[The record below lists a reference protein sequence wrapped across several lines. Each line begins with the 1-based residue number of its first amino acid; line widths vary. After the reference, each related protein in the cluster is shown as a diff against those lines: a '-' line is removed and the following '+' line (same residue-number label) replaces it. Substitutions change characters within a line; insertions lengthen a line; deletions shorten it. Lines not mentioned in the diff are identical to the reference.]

1 MMDRVVA
8 NFSGKTYIF
17 KINVL
22 SIGLDTNDH
31 QHLTRLL
38 KSTISDILLSR
49 RVPSRTH

>member
-17 KINVL
+17 NINVL

-31 QHLTRLL
+31 QHLIRLL
-38 KSTISDILLSR
+38 KSTNFYFRGEFLEDSL
-49 RVPSRTH
+49 T